1 MENLYKHY
9 LNSTGVSTD
18 TRTISEGSFFVA
30 LKGENFDANE
40 MVDLALEKGASHIVT
55 SNNKYVGNSKVTVV
69 EDTLKTLQQLAAYH
83 RDQLSIPIIGI
94 TGTNGKTT
102 TKELVAA
109 VLSKKY
115 NVIATKGNLNNHIGV
130 PLTLLSINDNHDIA
144 VVEMGA
150 NHPGEI
156 KTLAAMVKPTS
167 GLITNVGIAHIE
179 GFGSFEGVKATKRA
193 LYEQVAA
200 DNGTIFINSDNSN
213 LVGMLPENFDRL
225 ISYGTDAENCIV
237 DGHSVGD
244 GEMLELEWRF
254 NDGICHKVAT
264 NLTGVYNL
272 ENVLAAATIGCFY
285 DVPEADICLALSEY
299 KPTNSRSQVV
309 QTNKNRIIIDAYNA
323 NPSSMSASLE
333 NFQHLQ
339 HEHKVL
345 ILGAMRE
352 LGSAQDSEHLSL
364 LNKISAVDYDEVY
377 LVGNEFAKFAEQFP
391 RYHYAEAAIDIKDEI
406 CKLSGKYILLKG
418 SNSNKLS
425 SLVEYL

>member
-1 MENLYKHY
+1 MKNLYKHY
-9 LNSTGVSTD
+9 LNSIGVSTD

-40 MVDLALEKGASHIVT
+40 MVDLALEKGAEHVVT
-55 SNNKYVGNSKVTVV
+55 SNKKYVGNPKVTVV
-69 EDTLKTLQQLAAYH
+69 DDTLKTLQQLAAYH
-83 RDQLSIPIIGI
+83 REQLEIPIVGI

-102 TKELVAA
+102 TKELVTA

-115 NVIATKGNLNNHIGV
+115 KVAATKGNLNNHIGV
-130 PLTLLSINDNHDIA
+130 PLTLLSINSDHDIA

-150 NHPGEI
+150 SHPGEI
-156 KTLAAMVKPTS
+156 KELAVLVKPTS

-179 GFGSFEGVKATKRA
+179 GFGSFEGVKTTKRA
-193 LYEQVAA
+193 LYDQIAA
-200 DNGTIFINSDNSN
+200 DNGTIFINIGNDN
-213 LVGMLPENFDRL
+213 LVGMLPDNFNRL
-225 ISYGTDAENCIV
+225 ISYGTDVQNCLI
-237 DGHSVGD
+237 DGQAIGD
-244 GEMLELEWRF
+244 GEMLQLEWRY
-254 NDGICHKVAT
+254 NNGIYHSIST

-272 ENVLAAATIGCFY
+272 ENVLAAATVGCFY
-285 DVPEADICLALSEY
+285 DVDEADICLALSEY

-323 NPSSMSASLE
+323 NPSSMMASLD

-352 LGSAQDSEHLSL
+352 LGVAQDSEHLSL
-364 LNKISAVDYDEVY
+364 LKKISAVDYDEVY

-391 RYHYAEAAIDIKDEI
+391 RYHYAEMAIDIKDEI